1 MTDDYE
7 AIRVVYRPVT
17 DDLPDGS
24 KHLGDEQTA
33 TLTDFTFDRRDG
45 RIVGV
50 TGTTDG
56 GRDVTAP
63 TPESG
68 GATVRARD
76 DDGTYN
82 LHLGWVER
90 LEGVKA

>member
-1 MTDDYE
+1 MTDDYQ

-17 DDLPDGS
+17 DDLPNGS
-24 KHLGDEQTA
+24 KRLGDEQTA
-33 TLTDFTFDRRDG
+33 TLTDYEFDRHDG

-50 TGTTDG
+50 TGTTDD

-63 TPESG
+63 TPDAG
-68 GATVRARD
+68 RATVRARD
-76 DDGTYN
+76 GDGTYN

-90 LEGVKA
+90 LEGVNA

>member
-1 MTDDYE
+1 MSDDYQ
-7 AIRVVYRPVT
+7 AIKVVYRPVT
-17 DDLPDGS
+17 DGLPNGS
-24 KHLGDEQTA
+24 KHLGDEQTE
-33 TLTDFTFDRRDG
+33 TLTDFTFDRHEG

-50 TGTTDG
+50 TGTTDA
-56 GRDVTAP
+56 GRDVIAP

-76 DDGTYN
+76 GDGTYN

-90 LEGVKA
+90 WEGVKA